1 MISNWLGQRILH
13 GSQQFSEKLIKC
25 PTTVR
30 KREKETLSYV
40 ADRIRRKEDQRGM
53 IH

>member
-13 GSQQFSEKLIKC
+13 GSHQFSEKLIKC

-30 KREKETLSYV
+30 KREKETLSCV
-40 ADRIRRKEDQRGM
+40 ADRIRRKEDQRG
-53 IH
+53 

>member
-13 GSQQFSEKLIKC
+13 GSHQFSEKLIKC

-30 KREKETLSYV
+30 KREKGDFVLC
-40 ADRIRRKEDQRGM
+40 RGSHSTQGGPKRM